1 MKIHANALLIKVSIY
16 ISIYPVPI
24 PEITM
29 MSTFILS
36 KVIPIIRKLDEK
48 WWLKKKLIIITMF
61 MQMQFD

>member
-1 MKIHANALLIKVSIY
+1 MQMLSKARLVVLPV
-16 ISIYPVPI
+16 YPVLI

-48 WWLKKKLIIITMF
+48 W
-61 MQMQFD
+61 